1 MELTDSKIWK
11 IIALL
16 SCAFC
21 LAVAILNIF
30 IVRDS
35 YLPGEFVTKDLLLIL
50 DFLTAA
56 ILFILIFR
64 PDWKYLFTAIFLF
77 HGFVNIA
84 DGGDIAGC
92 MLYVIGWSI
101 AFKEGFFR
109 TRSRLKGILIA
120 ALLVVP
126 FALQFRFGA
135 SKALHSLANILFMCT
150 AFVVLFIIFRHYLVP
165 LLPLKRRHK
174 KIYLVEFGLM
184 PRDFDFIARVRNNE
198 KYSSIAIDYGISESA
213 IKQRMVTIYRKLGVA
228 DRSDFLVFA
237 NSVALAW
244 PASPQ
249 KTAPASTTLGVN

>member
-1 MELTDSKIWK
+1 MELSDSKIWR

-16 SCAFC
+16 SCTFC
-21 LAVAILNIF
+21 LAVAILNVF

-35 YLPGEFVTKDLLLIL
+35 YLPGEFVTKSLLLII

-109 TRSRLKGILIA
+109 THSRLKGTLIV
-120 ALLVVP
+120 ALLAIP
-126 FALQFRFGA
+126 FALQFRFGV
-135 SKALHSLANILFMCT
+135 SMALHSLANILFMCV
-150 AFVVLFIIFRHYLVP
+150 AFLLLFIIFRHYLMP
-165 LLPLKRRHK
+165 LLPLSRGQKRV
-174 KIYLVEFGLM
+174 YLAEFGLM
-184 PRDFDFIARVRNNE
+184 PRDFDLIARICKNE

-237 NSVALAW
+237 NSVELVF
-244 PASPQ
+244 PDSPQ
-249 KTAPASTTLGVN
+249 STVPTATTTTT